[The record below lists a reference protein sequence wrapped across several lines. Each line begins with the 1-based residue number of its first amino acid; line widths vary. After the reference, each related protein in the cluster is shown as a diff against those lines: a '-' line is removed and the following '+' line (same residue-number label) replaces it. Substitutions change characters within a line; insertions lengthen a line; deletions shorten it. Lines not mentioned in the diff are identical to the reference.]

1 MNEAENKKW
10 LTVYTDYGYGV
21 VDADKFQSEIVS
33 CAEQH
38 AAAQ

>member
-1 MNEAENKKW
+1 MRAEENIKW

-21 VDADKFQSEIVS
+21 VDADKFQAELVS